1 MSIDKHRIE
10 ICAQPIAEGELYQLL
25 SQLSPAAG
33 ALVTFSGKVR
43 DFDNGSTIN
52 SLFLEHYPGMTEQ
65 SLASIAE
72 QAHARFQTQAIIIA
86 HRIGEIGQRETI
98 VYVGVSSAHRR
109 AAFNACEFI
118 MDYLKN
124 DAPFWKKEHSEQG
137 EQWVQAKGSD
147 IAAKSRWQKPQE
159 HDPKT

>member
-1 MSIDKHRIE
+1 VSSDKHRIE
-10 ICAQPIAEGELYQLL
+10 IRAEPIVEGELYQLL

-43 DFDNGSTIN
+43 DFDNGSTID

-72 QAHARFQTQAIIIA
+72 QAHARFSTQAIVIA

-124 DAPFWKKEHSEQG
+124 DAPFWKKERGDHG
-137 EQWVQAKGSD
+137 EQWVQAKDSD
-147 IAAKSRWQKPQE
+147 ITAKSRWQEPQE
-159 HDPKT
+159 HDTET